1 MAIRLVV
8 SFKAQPGKGAEMA
21 QAFLP
26 RTLET
31 QKEPGCEQYEIFR
44 SEQDPDNLVLLERWS
59 DQAALDAHMVVLRSR
74 TGPSPLAA
82 LGAGAPVMERY
93 QAD

>member
-8 SFKAQPGKGAEMA
+8 TMRAKAGKGAALA

-26 RTLET
+26 LTKET

-44 SEQDPDNLVLLERWS
+44 SEEDPDKLVLLERWR
-59 DQAALDAHMVVLRSR
+59 DQAALDAHMAVLRSR
-74 TGPSPLAA
+74 GPLPTAELGEGRPA
-82 LGAGAPVMERY
+82 LERFEV
-93 QAD
+93 D